1 MSLDLLQRWR
11 CATKRRST
19 GVADESFDRSVSF
32 AGRLA
37 REFNADLHV
46 VYVIEEPLKA
56 GWTAEMSPSRLP
68 ELHAAMEEEARER
81 LGRLLPAELQERITI
96 AIRTGD
102 TSAELVRYTAE
113 NNEGA
118 LFWAD
123 RGVGYVVSG
132 GSSDRERLTQVARL
146 VYDQIEKSG
155 G

>member
-1 MSLDLLQRWR
+1 MATGDMRRLLLHG
-11 CATKRRST
+11 S
-19 GVADESFDRSVSF
+19 ADESFDRSVSF

-113 NNEGA
+113 NTIDLAIVNGHDDHARA
-118 LFWAD
+118 LLEH
-123 RGVGYVVSG
+123 GHCSV
-132 GSSDRERLTQVARL
+132 L
-146 VYDQIEKSG
+146 VLRK
-155 G
+155 